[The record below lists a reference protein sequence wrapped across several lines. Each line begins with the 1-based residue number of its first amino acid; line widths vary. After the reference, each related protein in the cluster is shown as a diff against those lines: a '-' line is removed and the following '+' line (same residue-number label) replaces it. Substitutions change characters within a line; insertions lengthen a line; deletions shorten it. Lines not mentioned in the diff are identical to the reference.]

1 LNPHADAT
9 CTGES
14 RLLGLGEVA
23 GDEGERWYRLE
34 VIAPSLPRG
43 WVSQLQVVQP
53 VNCKG

>member
-1 LNPHADAT
+1 
-9 CTGES
+9 
-14 RLLGLGEVA
+14 
-23 GDEGERWYRLE
+23 